1 MVIDR
6 PENSKPIRCI
16 TINKYRKNAD
26 IKSLNYIES
35 VLAKIKALEA
45 GVDDAILM
53 DESGITEAT
62 TENIFIVKDGKLY
75 TPKYNILKG
84 ITRKVVMEN
93 FKVKEEMVYTYEWMD
108 ANEIFLT
115 GTGAGITPVIEI
127 NGIKK
132 SIGPITKEVMK
143 KYNELKLQG
152 EPLL

>member
-1 MVIDR
+1 
-6 PENSKPIRCI
+6 
-16 TINKYRKNAD
+16 
-26 IKSLNYIES
+26 
-35 VLAKIKALEA
+35 
-45 GVDDAILM
+45 M